1 MFDEYALIILPHIGS
16 PKVPVKAVIIYA
28 AKIPCHDIIIDEIR
42 KLIVSINAII
52 VSKSISFPF
61 TFILFNILPDI
72 INNKIASRRVY
83 IAFKYPT
90 LFVVRGNNSSNA
102 PHDIH
107 HNPANIPNNVVTN
120 IDMNPVSWTWKRGFY
135 MSKLSYEDKINIYNN
150 KKEGI
155 SVTALSKKYDV
166 RDNVIKYLVR
176 VIDKH
181 GFEVLRTNKNKYY
194 SPNQKEQ
201 IINRVLIDG
210 ESIFSVAVDEGLSS
224 AGLLQNW
231 ISKYKENGYNI
242 VERKRGRSTMPKVT
256 KKKENETDK
265 EKIKRLEEEN
275 LYLKA
280 ELEYSK
286 KLRAV
291 VQARKNQQQKKK

>member
-1 MFDEYALIILPHIGS
+1 
-16 PKVPVKAVIIYA
+16 
-28 AKIPCHDIIIDEIR
+28 
-42 KLIVSINAII
+42 
-52 VSKSISFPF
+52 
-61 TFILFNILPDI
+61 
-72 INNKIASRRVY
+72 
-83 IAFKYPT
+83 
-90 LFVVRGNNSSNA
+90 
-102 PHDIH
+102 
-107 HNPANIPNNVVTN
+107 
-120 IDMNPVSWTWKRGFY
+120 

-150 KKEGI
+150 KKEGMSI
-155 SVTALSKKYDV
+155 KALSKKYDV

-176 VIDKH
+176 VIDRH
-181 GFEVLRTNKNKYY
+181 GYEVLRTNKNNYY

-224 AGLLQNW
+224 DGLLRNW
-231 ISKYKENGYNI
+231 ISKYKENDYNI

-256 KKKENETDK
+256 KKKNETDK